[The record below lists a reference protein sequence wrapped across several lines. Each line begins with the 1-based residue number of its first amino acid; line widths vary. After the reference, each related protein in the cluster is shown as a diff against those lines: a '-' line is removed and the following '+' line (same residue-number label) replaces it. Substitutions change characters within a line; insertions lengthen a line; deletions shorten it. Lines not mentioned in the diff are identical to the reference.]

1 MADYNRYR
9 GSSDYPFYGSREED
23 RGRYS
28 RREYDQSEGDYGNMG
43 QSGQRRGSGMYGSEG
58 EEDRRWRRYDE
69 DYNREY
75 GNRGSREYGGSGY
88 GAGQYFS
95 GFNPERYRT
104 GRGGIYG
111 YSSEYNPYRSSSRE
125 YDEDYENPGN
135 MGRSYER
142 HSMGRGREYGG
153 EQREQDR
160 GWWDR
165 TRDEVQSWFGDEE
178 AERRRRQDK
187 RMGMFR
193 GKGPKGYH
201 RSDERIREDVNDRLS
216 DDPFLDASEIE
227 VQVNNGE
234 VILTGTVD
242 NRIDK
247 RRAEDI
253 AEDVSGVTNVQ
264 NQLRVKQ
271 TATATMGQTQPMNQ

>member
-9 GSSDYPFYGSREED
+9 GSSDYPYGSREED
-23 RGRYS
+23 RGRYG

-43 QSGQRRGSGMYGSEG
+43 QSGQRRGMGMYGSES

-69 DYNREY
+69 DYNRDY

-88 GAGQYFS
+88 GAGQYSS
-95 GFNPERYRT
+95 GFNPERYRA

-111 YSSEYNPYRSSSRE
+111 YSSEYNPYRSGRE
-125 YDEDYENPGN
+125 ADEDYEGMGN
-135 MGRSYER
+135 TGRSYER
-142 HSMGRGREYGG
+142 RTMGRGREYGG

-178 AERRRRQDK
+178 AERRRQQDR
-187 RMGMFR
+187 RMGQFR

-216 DDPFLDASEIE
+216 DDPFLDASDIE

-234 VILTGTVD
+234 VVLTGTVE

-253 AEDVSGVTNVQ
+253 AEDVSGVTNVL

-271 TATATMGQTQPMNQ
+271 TATTGMGQTQPMNQ